1 MEMASSWIHPTWAV
15 LLPMLLSLPFGWF
28 MARALDV
35 PADREGRGLD
45 ALPMFILRLMGRREP
60 VRMDW
65 KRYANV
71 MLIFSAV
78 SWMLSYAIL
87 YFQQY
92 LPLNPDKKG
101 PLTPDL
107 IFHTVSSFV
116 SNTQL
121 QHYSGE
127 QALSYFSQL
136 GMIVWQNF
144 VGPGTG
150 LAVMVATIRGLRGD
164 KHLGDFYADLVRS
177 IVWVFMPISVV
188 VAMMLMATG
197 VPMTYSGS
205 VEAKTVEGGTQM
217 IARGPVAAFVSVKQ
231 LATDGGGFF
240 GPNSTHP
247 FENPTVW
254 SNMIEEVSIS
264 ILPMAA
270 ILMFGFMIKDLKH
283 ATLIYGVMTGLL
295 LFCLVV
301 AVAYENQ
308 PSAAYQGLPVI
319 QGPNMEGKEVRVG
332 AVSSATWATL
342 ITAIANGSVNCMH
355 DSLNPITGL
364 IPMGL
369 MMLNVVFS
377 GMGSGFLNM
386 LAFIVIAVFL
396 AGLMVGRSPEYLG
409 KKLEARETK
418 YAMMIALFH
427 PLLICIGTGLFA
439 ATLWGQSTVANPGP
453 HGFSEI
459 LYEFTSAS
467 SNNGSG
473 FEGLADNNPPWNIAT
488 GIVVLLNRFGPL
500 VLPLAIA
507 GSLLKKKRVP
517 QTSGTLRTDN
527 LTFAGMLTGT
537 ILLVGVLSFMPAV
550 VLGPVADHLRST
562 APTPVSQ
569 AAPAPAPPPPT
580 TAQLP

>member
-1 MEMASSWIHPTWAV
+1 MNPLSSWLHPTWALAV
-15 LLPMLLSLPFGWF
+15 PILGSVPLGWW
-28 MARALDV
+28 MARVLDP
-35 PADREGRGLD
+35 PAEREGRGLD
-45 ALPMFILRLMGRREP
+45 APTTWLCRMFGRP
-60 VRMDW
+60 VPAKMDW
-65 KRYANV
+65 KRYAYV
-71 MLIFSAV
+71 MLLFSTVAWIV
-78 SWMLSYAIL
+78 SFAIL
-87 YFQQY
+87 YFQQW
-92 LPLNPDKKG
+92 LPMNPDKKG

-136 GMIVWQNF
+136 VMIVWLDF
-144 VGPGTG
+144 VGPATG
-150 LAVMVATIRGLRGD
+150 LAVMLATIRGLRGD
-164 KHLGDFYADLVRS
+164 RHLGDFYVDMVRS
-177 IVWVFMPISVV
+177 IIHVFMPLSFI
-188 VAMMLMATG
+188 VAVMLLAMG
-197 VPMTYSGS
+197 MPMTYEGS
-205 VEAKTVEGGTQM
+205 VPVKTVEGGSQT

-231 LATDGGGFF
+231 LCTDGGGFF

-247 FENPTVW
+247 YENPTVW
-254 SNMIEEVSIS
+254 SNMLEEIAIS
-264 ILPMAA
+264 LLPMAA
-270 ILMFGFMIKDLKH
+270 IVMFGFMIKDLRH
-283 ATLIYGVMTGLL
+283 ATVIYGVMLFLL

-301 AVAYENQ
+301 AIYYEVQ
-308 PSAAYQGLPVI
+308 PSAATDGLPVA

-364 IPMGL
+364 VPMGL

-386 LAFIVIAVFL
+386 LAFIIIAVFL
-396 AGLMVGRSPEYLG
+396 AGLMVGRSPEYFG

-418 YAMMIALFH
+418 FAMMIALFH

-439 ATLWGQSTVANPGP
+439 ATEWGTKTVANPGP

-473 FEGLADNNPPWNIAT
+473 FEGLGDNNPPWNIAT
-488 GIVVLLNRFGPL
+488 GLVVLLNRFGPL

-507 GSLLKKKRVP
+507 GSLATKKRVP

-527 LTFAGMLTGT
+527 FTFAGMLAGT
-537 ILLVGVLSFMPAV
+537 ILLVGVLSFMPAA
-550 VLGPVADHLRST
+550 VLGPVADHLCGNPGTS
-562 APTPVSQ
+562 S
-569 AAPAPAPPPPT
+569 APATPAPPPAT

>member
-1 MEMASSWIHPTWAV
+1 MKAGG
-15 LLPMLLSLPFGWF
+15 F
-28 MARALDV
+28 
-35 PADREGRGLD
+35 D
-45 ALPMFILRLMGRREP
+45 ALPTFILRLMGRGAP
-60 VRMDW
+60 ARMDW

-101 PLTPDL
+101 PLSGDL
-107 IFHTVSSFV
+107 IFHTASSFV

-127 QALSYFSQL
+127 QHLSYFSQL
-136 GMIVWQNF
+136 GMIVWLDF
-144 VGPGTG
+144 VGPATG
-150 LAVMVATIRGLRGD
+150 LAVMLGVIRGLRGD
-164 KHLGDFYADLVRS
+164 KHLGDFYADLMRS
-177 IVWVFMPISVV
+177 CVWVFMPISLV
-188 VAMMLMATG
+188 VALALMGTG
-197 VPMTYSGS
+197 VPMTFGGAAQ
-205 VEAKTVEGGTQM
+205 AKTVEGVSQT
-217 IARGPVAAFVSVKQ
+217 IARGPAACFVSVKQ

-254 SNMIEEVSIS
+254 SNMIEEIAIS
-264 ILPMAA
+264 LLPMAA
-270 ILMFGFMIKDLKH
+270 IVMFGFMIKDLKH
-283 ATLIYGVMTGLL
+283 ATLIYGVMLGLL

-301 AVAYENQ
+301 AISYENQ
-308 PSAAYQGLPVI
+308 PSAAYHGLPVV

-332 AVSSATWATL
+332 VVSTATWATL
-342 ITAIANGSVNCMH
+342 ITAIANGSVNGMH

-364 IPMGL
+364 IPLGM

-386 LAFIVIAVFL
+386 LAFIIIAVFL
-396 AGLMVGRSPEYLG
+396 SGLMVGRSPEYMG

-418 YAMMIALFH
+418 FAMMIALFH
-427 PLLICIGTGLFA
+427 PILILVGTGWFA
-439 ATLWGQSTVANPGP
+439 ATEWGQKTVANPGP

-473 FEGLADNNPPWNIAT
+473 FEGLADNNPAWNIAT
-488 GIVVLLNRFGPL
+488 GIVIMLNRFGPL

-507 GSLLKKKRVP
+507 GSLLKKKTVP

-527 LTFAGMLTGT
+527 FTFAGMLTGT

-562 APTPVSQ
+562 TPTQVSQ
-569 AAPAPAPPPPT
+569 ATPTPAPPTPT